1 MTTYKA
7 GIISIPSI
15 QMRKLRGI
23 QELTLPNER
32 TDSTVSRVED
42 RLEFKTIS
50 LDTMCLK
57 PVYKNEC
64 FSSILC
70 YAYIYT

>member
-7 GIISIPSI
+7 GIISVPII

-32 TDSTVSRVED
+32 IDSTVSRVRTGLNL
-42 RLEFKTIS
+42 RLLVLT
-50 LDTMCLK
+50 
-57 PVYKNEC
+57 
-64 FSSILC
+64 LC
-70 YAYIYT
+70 V